1 LKGNVGVNVY
11 NNNYY
16 DKNNLMA
23 TKFFDTN
30 NTNVLTINFMNMA
43 RTDNIANV
51 MDLFDSSIK
60 EMADYVNDK
69 LISYIEEEKE
79 KPLYNEVIILDYPSS
94 DIIRKIYES
103 NYNSSSISIDGQSI
117 YTNNNYKLLLSTLSS
132 KWDSKKGYNI
142 ACLQSRTIINKQGFQ
157 EEVIKT
163 NYKCVDNKL
172 NQWRVIIFKWIK
184 IIYFSC

>member
-1 LKGNVGVNVY
+1 MGKCDEYSNKGGKSDGNICVPHIQNKYPNIRVQDDYNLEEDDKWEIVYDTLKGNVGVNVY

-132 KWDSKKGYNI
+132 K
-142 ACLQSRTIINKQGFQ
+142 
-157 EEVIKT
+157 
-163 NYKCVDNKL
+163 
-172 NQWRVIIFKWIK
+172 
-184 IIYFSC
+184 